1 MADSPNPRPLARR
14 WIGLAAGIV
23 ACAAV
28 MLAPTDLHRIEGFG
42 SRPAYAAG
50 VTALMV
56 CWWLT
61 EALPVAWTAC
71 VPLVLFPAL
80 GVFGR
85 GVMGDVQAS
94 ALPFL
99 DAYVF
104 LFLGG
109 MAIGAATEQWNLH
122 RRIALNIMH
131 VIGTEPK
138 RLLFGVIVATAFIS
152 LWISNTATAVM
163 MFPIGLALVKEL
175 EAARGQGPLS
185 LFGTAIMLAVAYGA
199 NAGGIGT
206 KIGSGPNSIFCGFV
220 SEKLHI
226 DIGFLQYLAVALPFV
241 VLFIPLVW
249 AVLWLLARRD
259 GLANIR
265 GRELIERELSAM
277 GVLSKEE
284 RRVGIVFLGA
294 AALWISSSVVQPLV
308 APPISGLLGG
318 FRIQGKHYEAGVSM
332 LAAAS
337 LIAWRVLSL
346 PALRRLPWGT
356 LVLLGGSLA
365 MAAGIE
371 ESGLSLWL
379 GERFGG
385 LAELPLAG
393 QIAVATTGT
402 IGLSAIA
409 SNVATINVVL
419 NVLPPNL
426 PVLFAITMGASCDF
440 MLPAGTPPNAIVF
453 GSGYIRLSTMMR
465 VGFLLDVAAAIFI
478 TLYMLV
484 YGQWLMR

>member
-1 MADSPNPRPLARR
+1 MAIAT
-14 WIGLAAGIV
+14 GVV
-23 ACAAV
+23 ACLAIIG
-28 MLAPTDLHRIEGFG
+28 APTGLHQIAGYG

-56 CWWLT
+56 AWWLT

-71 VPLVLFPAL
+71 IPLVLFPAL

-85 GVMGDVQAS
+85 GAAGDVRA
-94 ALPFL
+94 AAAPFA

-122 RRIALNIMH
+122 RRIALNIMR

-138 RLLFGVIVATAFIS
+138 RLLFGVLVATAFIS

-163 MFPIGLALVKEL
+163 MFPIALALVREL
-175 EAARGQGPLS
+175 EVARDRGRLS
-185 LFGTAIMLAVAYGA
+185 SFGTAIMLAVAYGA
-199 NAGGIGT
+199 NVGGIGT

-220 SEKLHI
+220 SEKLHV
-226 DIGFLQYLAVALPFV
+226 DVGFLQYLAVALPFV
-241 VLFIPLVW
+241 MLFLPIVW
-249 AVLWLLARRD
+249 GALWLVARRE
-259 GLANIR
+259 GIANLH
-265 GRELIERELSAM
+265 GREIIARELSAM
-277 GVLSKEE
+277 GPVRKEE
-284 RRVGIVFLGA
+284 RTVGAVFLVA
-294 AALWISSSVVQPLV
+294 AALWISASALQPLV
-308 APPISGLLGG
+308 APPLSALLGG
-318 FRIQGKHYEAGVSM
+318 VRIQGKHYEAGVSM
-332 LAAAS
+332 LAGATLLAC
-337 LIAWRVLSL
+337 RVLSL
-346 PALRRLPWGT
+346 SALRRLPWGT

-385 LAELPLAG
+385 LAALPLAG
-393 QIAVATTGT
+393 QLAVATTGT
-402 IGLSAIA
+402 VGLSAVA

-419 NVLPPNL
+419 NVLPRNL
-426 PVLFAITMGASCDF
+426 AVLFAITIGASCDF

-453 GSGYIRLSTMMR
+453 GSGYIRLPTMIR
-465 VGFLLDVAAAIFI
+465 IGFLLDVAAAALIP
-478 TLYMLV
+478 LYMLV
-484 YGQWLMR
+484 YGQWILG

>member
-1 MADSPNPRPLARR
+1 
-14 WIGLAAGIV
+14 
-23 ACAAV
+23 
-28 MLAPTDLHRIEGFG
+28 
-42 SRPAYAAG
+42 
-50 VTALMV
+50 
-56 CWWLT
+56 
-61 EALPVAWTAC
+61 
-71 VPLVLFPAL
+71 
-80 GVFGR
+80 
-85 GVMGDVQAS
+85 
-94 ALPFL
+94 
-99 DAYVF
+99 
-104 LFLGG
+104 
-109 MAIGAATEQWNLH
+109 
-122 RRIALNIMH
+122 
-131 VIGTEPK
+131 
-138 RLLFGVIVATAFIS
+138 
-152 LWISNTATAVM
+152 
-163 MFPIGLALVKEL
+163 
-175 EAARGQGPLS
+175 
-185 LFGTAIMLAVAYGA
+185 MLAVAYGA
-199 NAGGIGT
+199 NVGGIGT

-220 SEKLHI
+220 SEKLHT

-277 GVLSKEE
+277 GALSKEE
-284 RRVGIVFLGA
+284 RTVGIVFLAA

-308 APPISGLLGG
+308 APPISALLGG
-318 FRIQGKHYEAGVSM
+318 FRVQGKHYEAGVSM

-337 LIAWRVLSL
+337 LLAWRVLSL
-346 PALRRLPWGT
+346 SALRRLPWGT

-402 IGLSAIA
+402 IGLSAVA

-465 VGFLLDVAAAIFI
+465 VGFVLDVAAAIFI

>member
-1 MADSPNPRPLARR
+1 MR
-14 WIGLAAGIV
+14 WIAVVVGIV
-23 ACAAV
+23 ACLAV
-28 MLAPTDLHRIEGFG
+28 VWAPTDLHRIEGHG

-71 VPLVLFPAL
+71 IPLVLFPAL

-85 GVMGDVQAS
+85 GAIGDVRA
-94 ALPFL
+94 AAAPFV

-122 RRIALNIMH
+122 RRIALNIMR

-138 RLLFGVIVATAFIS
+138 RLLLGVLVATAFIS

-163 MFPIGLALVKEL
+163 MFPIALALVKEL

-185 LFGTAIMLAVAYGA
+185 SFGTAIMLAVAYGA
-199 NAGGIGT
+199 NVGGIGT

-220 SEKLHI
+220 AEKLHS
-226 DIGFLQYLAVALPFV
+226 DVGFLQYLAVALPFV
-241 VLFIPLVW
+241 VLFLPVVW
-249 AVLWLLARRD
+249 GTLWLVARRE
-259 GLANIR
+259 GISNVH

-277 GVLSKEE
+277 GAWSRQE
-284 RRVGIVFLGA
+284 RTVGVVFLVA
-294 AALWISSSVVQPLV
+294 ATLWICSSALHPVVAAPL
-308 APPISGLLGG
+308 SRMLGG
-318 FRIQGKHYEAGVSM
+318 ARIQGKHYEAGVSM
-332 LAAAS
+332 LAAAALCGS
-337 LIAWRVLSL
+337 RVLSL
-346 PALRRLPWGT
+346 TALRHLPWGT
-356 LVLLGGSLA
+356 LVLLGGSLS

-379 GERFGG
+379 GQRFGG
-385 LAELPLAG
+385 LSALPLAG
-393 QIAVATTGT
+393 QLAVATTGT
-402 IGLSAIA
+402 IGLSAVA

-419 NVLPPNL
+419 NVLPRNL
-426 PVLFAITMGASCDF
+426 AVLFAITMGASCDF

-465 VGFLLDVAAAIFI
+465 IGFWLDIAAALVI
-478 TLYMLV
+478 TLYMLA
-484 YGQWLMR
+484 YGQWLLR